1 MIYETLTSELEEGGE
16 GTPEVEEKEAG
27 EGEEGTP
34 EAPKTDDEL

>member
-1 MIYETLTSELEEGGE
+1 MIYETLTSELEEE